1 MSWSYAPIG
10 AHVQKVQ
17 SWSPVKEGGE
27 ELFRY
32 IDLSSV
38 DKERKKIS
46 LSDVPMVLPAEAP
59 SRARQLVRKSD
70 VLVSTVRPNLN
81 GVAEVPRSLDGA
93 TASTGYCV
101 LRADEKTLHPKF
113 LFYWV
118 QTKTFVLDM
127 IAKAT
132 GANYPAV
139 SDRIIKESLIPLPP
153 LDDQK
158 RIAAILDKADNL
170 RRKRQ
175 QAIQLADE
183 FLRAVFLDMFGDP
196 VRNQKQYKTSNLGS
210 VADFVAGS
218 TLPPTKEYCG
228 QDEGIA
234 AFKVGDMNCAGNEH
248 FLTIPREWAET
259 FKKSNAL
266 VPSGTIVFPKRGGAI
281 GTNKKRI
288 TKGQAIL
295 DPNLMGVI
303 PGMELTLDYLFSWFQ
318 LLDLSTIT
326 SGSSVPQLNKRDLDP
341 LKVIIPP
348 RPEMDKYSAICK
360 QFRSW
365 KSCLTRSDKE
375 LGILFNSL
383 NQRAFSGSL

>member
-1 MSWSYAPIG
+1 MSWTTVPASELMVKRGGSINPSKHPEEVFDLLSIAAFDTGEVEVLQGSEIG
-10 AHVQKVQ
+10 SSKSCVEPNDVLLSKIVPHIRRCWVVPARGPNRQIGSGEWIIFRDDRFNSGFLKHFLTSDRFHAQFLNTVAGV
-17 SWSPVKEGGE
+17 GGSLVRARPAFVE
-27 ELFRY
+27 
-32 IDLSSV
+32 
-38 DKERKKIS
+38 KI
-46 LSDVPMVLPAEAP
+46 DVPLPTME
-59 SRARQLVRKSD
+59 
-70 VLVSTVRPNLN
+70 
-81 GVAEVPRSLDGA
+81 E
-93 TASTGYCV
+93 
-101 LRADEKTLHPKF
+101 
-113 LFYWV
+113 
-118 QTKTFVLDM
+118 
-127 IAKAT
+127 
-132 GANYPAV
+132 
-139 SDRIIKESLIPLPP
+139 
-153 LDDQK
+153 QK

-196 VRNQKQYKTSNLGS
+196 VRNQKQYETSNLGS

-259 FKKSNAL
+259 FKNSNAL

>member
-1 MSWSYAPIG
+1 VSWTTVPASELMVKRGGSINPSKHPEEVFDLLSIAAFDTGEVEVLQGSEIG
-10 AHVQKVQ
+10 SSKSCVEPNDVLLSKIVPHIRRCWVVPARGPNRQIGSGEWIIFRDDRFNSGFLKHFLTSDRFHAQFLNTVAGV
-17 SWSPVKEGGE
+17 GGSLVRARPAFVE
-27 ELFRY
+27 
-32 IDLSSV
+32 
-38 DKERKKIS
+38 KI
-46 LSDVPMVLPAEAP
+46 DVPLPTME
-59 SRARQLVRKSD
+59 
-70 VLVSTVRPNLN
+70 
-81 GVAEVPRSLDGA
+81 E
-93 TASTGYCV
+93 
-101 LRADEKTLHPKF
+101 
-113 LFYWV
+113 
-118 QTKTFVLDM
+118 
-127 IAKAT
+127 
-132 GANYPAV
+132 
-139 SDRIIKESLIPLPP
+139 
-153 LDDQK
+153 QK

-196 VRNQKQYKTSNLGS
+196 VRNQKQYETSNLGS

-259 FKKSNAL
+259 FKNSNAL